1 MIWYWQIIM
10 IYDMV
15 LADMC
20 VAVRLVIS
28 LFLFLHV
35 THTHAR
41 THAQTRARTHADTH
55 TPYFR
60 KIKLWHVTYRPINWF
75 ARLFFM
81 VLRSSSRKRTLLQ
94 KRQERFFRPFRFHCY
109 IFNSNIDKIVKQT
122 EINYLTLAVWHLQF
136 DTCSL
141 TLAVSLTP
149 LCCRLST

>member
-1 MIWYWQIIM
+1 
-10 IYDMV
+10 MV

-41 THAQTRARTHADTH
+41 THERTDTRSHARGHTH

-60 KIKLWHVTYRPINWF
+60 KIKLWHVTYRPMINWF

-122 EINYLTLAVWHLQF
+122 EINYLTLAVFHWGPVLSIIDIRTSRHCYSPTF
-136 DTCSL
+136 
-141 TLAVSLTP
+141 VSP
-149 LCCRLST
+149 RR